1 MNFNIF
7 SNSQYFSIDFKFK
20 FKEENKEEN
29 KFKVGV
35 RENKGLDH
43 EGITIFYFEKLL

>member
-35 RENKGLDH
+35 RENRGLDQ
-43 EGITIFYFEKLL
+43 GIIIFLFF